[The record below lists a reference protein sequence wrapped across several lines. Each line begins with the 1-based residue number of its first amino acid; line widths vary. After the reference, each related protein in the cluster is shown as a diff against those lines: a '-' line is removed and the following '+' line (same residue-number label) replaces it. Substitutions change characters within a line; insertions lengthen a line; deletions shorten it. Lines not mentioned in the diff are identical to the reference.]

1 MVAAGELTEARR
13 NQVMII
19 AQLIPSVRF
28 GVNTKLGTVSDT
40 KAATAADTLSS
51 SACMAWTRSLSPLP
65 LEPEPSWRCSPGQVT
80 AFARTG

>member
-28 GVNTKLGTVSDT
+28 GVDTKLGTVSDT
-40 KAATAADTLSS
+40 KAVTAVDTLSS
-51 SACMAWTRSLSPLP
+51 SASMAWTLA
-65 LEPEPSWRCSPGQVT
+65 PEPSWRCSPGQVT
-80 AFARTG
+80 AFARAG